1 MTDFRD
7 QNDQFYGNSGYEPQ
21 TTTGTVGDGLR
32 ARHSS
37 LLFLA
42 SRSALVINRRA

>member
-7 QNDQFYGNSGYEPQ
+7 PNDQFYGNSGYEPP
-21 TTTGTVGDGLR
+21 TDNGNRWGGLL
-32 ARHSS
+32 AQHSS

-42 SRSALVINRRA
+42 SRSASVISRRA

>member
-7 QNDQFYGNSGYEPQ
+7 QNDQFYGNSGYEP
-21 TTTGTVGDGLR
+21 TFGLW
-32 ARHSS
+32 ARHF
-37 LLFLA
+37 LLLCLA

>member
-1 MTDFRD
+1 MTDFETKMT
-7 QNDQFYGNSGYEPQ
+7 NSMGTPGMNPQ
-21 TTTGTVGDGLR
+21 TTTRTVGDGCG
-32 ARHSS
+32 RHSS